1 MSDMKPRIKLISLLK
16 SFVKR
21 DPYGNPCIS
30 HTEEI
35 ADAIME
41 MVDEKYGS
49 LLKNENE

>member
-1 MSDMKPRIKLISLLK
+1 MNPRTKLISLLK

-30 HTEEI
+30 HTNEI

-41 MVDEKYGS
+41 MVDEKYGF
-49 LLKNENE
+49 LLGDKNE